1 MIRRLFVLSSV
12 LLATACGQKGPPLA
26 PIVFL
31 PRPVGEVAVK
41 RVENDV
47 VVQFTVPTVN
57 TDNSSPAD
65 LRRIEVYAHTGPLP
79 APADFIKYGTLVAS
93 VDIKQPPT
101 PEELK
106 EEEEQRAKSQEQGAK
121 SQEQSPDAAGTP
133 PPPAE
138 PATPRR
144 ADVKPGSPVI
154 EQGWT
159 TSVRETLTPKHLEI
173 GPMPPT
179 RPVPVTDTEKPVVV
193 ERLETPGTV
202 NFDATPQRYYTIVGV
217 SESRNRRGP
226 FAGPIQV
233 ALIDPLSPPEK
244 VEVSGYTA
252 DAISLIW
259 PSQPEDLVKTAGA
272 TTGAT
277 GLSAEAPGAKADGA
291 DGLVR
296 RSAGREGGCGE
307 YGSRAPSSRRRSRDR
322 RHG

>member
-26 PIVFL
+26 PIVYL

-57 TDNSSPAD
+57 TDSSGPAD

-101 PEELK
+101 PEELRRSR
-106 EEEEQRAKSQEQGAK
+106 EREQRAK

-133 PPPAE
+133 ASPAE
-138 PATPRR
+138 PVTPRR
-144 ADVKPGSPVI
+144 TDVKPGSPMI

-259 PSQPEDLVKTAGA
+259 PSQPEDLVKG
-272 TTGAT
+272 
-277 GLSAEAPGAKADGA
+277 
-291 DGLVR
+291 
-296 RSAGREGGCGE
+296 
-307 YGSRAPSSRRRSRDR
+307 
-322 RHG
+322 